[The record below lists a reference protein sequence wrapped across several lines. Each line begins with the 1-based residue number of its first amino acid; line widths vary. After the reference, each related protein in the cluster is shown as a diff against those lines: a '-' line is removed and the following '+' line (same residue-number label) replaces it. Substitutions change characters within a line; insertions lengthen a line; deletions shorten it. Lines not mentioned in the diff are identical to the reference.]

1 MIPLKQIKMY
11 KRYECDS
18 GFDFNE
24 ICHQRQL
31 VSVSTRLQ
39 SGADK
44 NNNDNDKNKNKHA
57 VFRVEDHLGCFLC
70 R

>member
-11 KRYECDS
+11 KR
-18 GFDFNE
+18 FDFNA

-44 NNNDNDKNKNKHA
+44 NNNDNDKKTKTNMQ
-57 VFRVEDHLGCFLC
+57 CFGS
-70 R
+70 RTI

>member
-1 MIPLKQIKMY
+1 MIPLKQITMY

-44 NNNDNDKNKNKHA
+44 NNNDNDKKTNIQC
-57 VFRVEDHLGCFLC
+57 FRVEDHLGYFLS